1 MSFKVRGLIQFEL
14 EGETQMTVV
23 SAYPP
28 EQIVVSR
35 WEVGQ
40 REASKDSVPEGE
52 SVPVEELEDGLAF
65 MAEPGYIYEITGS
78 WPEGEATYGFE
89 AAAKNS

>member
-1 MSFKVRGLIQFEL
+1 M
-14 EGETQMTVV
+14 
-23 SAYPP
+23 
-28 EQIVVSR
+28 VSR

-78 WPEGEATYGFE
+78 WRKGKRPTDLKLLRKTHD
-89 AAAKNS
+89 AKKDFM